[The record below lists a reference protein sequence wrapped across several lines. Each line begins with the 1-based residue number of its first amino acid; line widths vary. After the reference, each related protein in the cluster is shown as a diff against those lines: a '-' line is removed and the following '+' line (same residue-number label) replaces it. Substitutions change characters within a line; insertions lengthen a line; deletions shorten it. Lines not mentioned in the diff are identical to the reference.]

1 MASPQLVEPMRE
13 PSEGA
18 WRHLLS
24 ITPERPSYKW
34 WVALTV
40 MLCAFI
46 VVMSS
51 ATVSVALPPIMT
63 AFGLNIDQAQWIVTA
78 YMIAGAVLI
87 PTVGWLGN
95 RLGNRNVFLI
105 SLLVFVAGSAL
116 CSFAWSS
123 TSLILFRV
131 LQGVGSGPIMPMALV
146 ILNNTFPPRQRGL
159 AMGLYG
165 LGVSFGPAFGPVLGG
180 YVTEYLSWRMV
191 FSVNVVPG
199 ILGMLLVMLVLP
211 NTRESVKRS
220 FDLIGLISLSVF
232 LVCLLSALSQGHRFG
247 WDAPMIQRLFVIGV
261 LAFVVFV
268 ILELW
273 KEEPLVEVK
282 LYRDPAFAAVSLA
295 GLGVAMAFWG
305 TGFLQTIL
313 LQRLMD
319 YTPAQAGL
327 VQLPGA
333 LSMGISTLLAG
344 RLADKLDRRYIIWTG
359 LALFALASYSFSF
372 LTLDQPIGW
381 VTWMIMVRYIT
392 IGFVFTPMNAASLVL
407 LPPEKVRMGS
417 GILTLI
423 QHGVGGTLGVALM
436 TTVLQRRSVHHTVAL
451 DQQQEFSSLAWF
463 DALTPAWELMN
474 RVGEV
479 GSMAEMKAW
488 ALLGRHLA
496 QQGMV
501 AAYQDCFLVL
511 AIICLAV
518 MPLMWFLRRHR
529 GSG

>member
-1 MASPQLVEPMRE
+1 MASPQLVEPLRE
-13 PSEGA
+13 RTEGA
-18 WRHLLS
+18 WQHLFGIS
-24 ITPERPSYKW
+24 PERSSYKW

-40 MLCAFI
+40 MLSAFI
-46 VVMSS
+46 VVMSG

-63 AFGLNIDQAQWIVTA
+63 AFGLNIDEAQWIVTS

-105 SLLVFVAGSAL
+105 SLVVFVGGSAL
-116 CSFAWSS
+116 CSFAWNS

-131 LQGVGSGPIMPMALV
+131 IQGIGGGPIMPMALV
-146 ILNNTFPPRQRGL
+146 ILNSSFPPRQRGL

-180 YVTEYLSWRMV
+180 YITEYLSWRVV
-191 FSVNVVPG
+191 FSVNVIPG
-199 ILGMLLVMLVLP
+199 IIGMLLVMLVLS
-211 NTRESVKRS
+211 NNRESVQRS
-220 FDLIGLISLSVF
+220 FDLAGLISLSVF
-232 LVCLLSALSQGHRFG
+232 LVCLLSALSQGQRFG
-247 WDAPMIQRLFVIGV
+247 WDDPFIQRLFVIGG

-268 ILELW
+268 VLELW
-273 KEEPLVEVK
+273 RQEPLVELA
-282 LYRDPAFAAVSLA
+282 LYRDPAFAAVSIA

-313 LQRLMD
+313 LQRLMG

-333 LSMGISTLLAG
+333 LSMGVSTLIAG
-344 RLADKLDRRYIIWTG
+344 RLADKFDRRYIIWTG

-372 LTLDQPIGW
+372 LTLDQPISW

-392 IGFVFTPMNAASLVL
+392 IGFVFTPMNAASMVL

-436 TTVLQRRSVHHTVAL
+436 TTVLQRRSVQHTAAL
-451 DQQQEFSSLAWF
+451 DEQQAFSSLAWN

-474 RVGEV
+474 RFGEV
-479 GSMAEMKAW
+479 GAMAETKAW
-488 ALLGRHLA
+488 ALVGRHLA
-496 QQGMV
+496 QQAMV

-518 MPLMWFLRRHR
+518 MPFLWFLRRHR
-529 GSG
+529 GNA

>member
-1 MASPQLVEPMRE
+1 MASPQLAGPVRE
-13 PSEGA
+13 QSEGP
-18 WRHLLS
+18 WQHLFAIS
-24 ITPERPSYKW
+24 PDRPSYKW

-40 MLCAFI
+40 MLSAFI

-63 AFGLNIDQAQWIVTA
+63 AYGLNIDEAQWIVTA

-105 SLLVFVAGSAL
+105 SLAVFVVGSAL

-131 LQGVGSGPIMPMALV
+131 VQGIGSGPIMPMALV
-146 ILNNTFPPRQRGL
+146 ILNSSFPPRQRGL

-180 YVTEYLSWRMV
+180 YVTEYLSWRVV
-191 FSVNVVPG
+191 FSVNVIPG
-199 ILGMLLVMLVLP
+199 IIGMLLVMLVLP
-211 NTRESVKRS
+211 NNRESVQRS
-220 FDLIGLISLSVF
+220 FDLAGLLCLSVF
-232 LVCLLSALSQGHRFG
+232 LVSLLSALSQGHRFG
-247 WDAPMIQRLFVIGV
+247 WDAPIIQRLFVVGG
-261 LAFVVFV
+261 LAFVLFLV
-268 ILELW
+268 LELW
-273 KEEPLVEVK
+273 KEEPLVEVA
-282 LYRDPAFAAVSLA
+282 LYRDPAFAAVSIA

-313 LQRLMD
+313 LQRLMG

-333 LSMGISTLLAG
+333 LSMGISTLIAG
-344 RLADKLDRRYIIWTG
+344 RLADKFDRRYIVWTG

-381 VTWMIMVRYIT
+381 VTWMIMVRYVT
-392 IGFVFTPMNAASLVL
+392 IGFVFTPMNAASMVL

-436 TTVLQRRSVHHTVAL
+436 TTVLQRRSVQHTAAL
-451 DQQQEFSSLAWF
+451 DEQQAFSSLAWH
-463 DALTPAWELMN
+463 DAVTPAWELMN
-474 RVGEV
+474 QVGEV
-479 GSMAEMKAW
+479 GTMAETKAW
-488 ALLGRHLA
+488 ALVGRHLA

-518 MPLMWFLRRHR
+518 MPFMWFLRRYR
-529 GSG
+529 GNP